1 MVSNGDGAQGF
12 ADLAAGRLFSLE
24 GRTALVT
31 GASGGLGRTFALA
44 LAANGANVA
53 CAARRRGRL
62 DTLAGEIE
70 AAGGA
75 ALATEMDVTREDS
88 IRAAFD
94 AAEARFG
101 TVDVLVNNA
110 GTAGMGP
117 VLDVRLGDWRRVM
130 EINLDAV
137 MRIAQEA
144 GRRMVAAGVPGS
156 IVNIA
161 SVLGLEVRKGVA
173 AYAVSKAGVIQLTRV
188 LALELA
194 RHQIR
199 VNALAP
205 GYVETE
211 MNTEF
216 LASEAGR
223 KMIAQMPQRRTGS
236 ARELAGALLLI
247 ASGAGGYMTGS
258 TILIDGGQS
267 LVMP

>member
-1 MVSNGDGAQGF
+1 
-12 ADLAAGRLFSLE
+12 
-24 GRTALVT
+24 
-31 GASGGLGRTFALA
+31 
-44 LAANGANVA
+44 
-53 CAARRRGRL
+53 
-62 DTLAGEIE
+62 
-70 AAGGA
+70 
-75 ALATEMDVTREDS
+75 
-88 IRAAFD
+88 
-94 AAEARFG
+94 
-101 TVDVLVNNA
+101 
-110 GTAGMGP
+110 
-117 VLDVRLGDWRRVM
+117 
-130 EINLDAV
+130 
-137 MRIAQEA
+137 
-144 GRRMVAAGVPGS
+144 MVAAGVPGS

-194 RHQIR
+194 RHRIR

-216 LASEAGR
+216 LQSETGQ

-236 ARELAGALLLI
+236 ARELAGALLLA